1 MNKFSLKQLNF
12 LSSPESSTGGF
23 RSTGSPNSIHLF
35 PADRLL
41 TPSPHSSPPLRAD
54 LKDIK
59 VHLGEYDTKDTGFY
73 PEPYPSA
80 VRSVAEVRINPR
92 FHYMLTQPDR

>member
-1 MNKFSLKQLNF
+1 MSRTHVCCYVI
-12 LSSPESSTGGF
+12 P
-23 RSTGSPNSIHLF
+23 P
-35 PADRLL
+35 RL
-41 TPSPHSSPPLRAD
+41 PRAD

-59 VHLGEYDTKDTGFY
+59 IHLGEYDTKDTGFY

-80 VRSVAEVRINPR
+80 VRAVAEVRINPR